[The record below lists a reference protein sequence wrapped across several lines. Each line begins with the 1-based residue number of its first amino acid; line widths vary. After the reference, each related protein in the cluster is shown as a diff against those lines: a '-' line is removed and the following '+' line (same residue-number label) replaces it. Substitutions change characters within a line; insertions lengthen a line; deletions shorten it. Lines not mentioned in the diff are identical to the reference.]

1 MSTFSSKSPSRGGAW
16 LMGLALLLAGMS
28 ARAHLVRN
36 TAVLLD
42 IGERSVEADVQM
54 PLDQLALAL
63 TRSFSEVPAEV
74 VRERI
79 GELPEYVR
87 KHFGA
92 STPDGRPFSVEV
104 GPISVERVDDGEC
117 LVAHVTLRPPPGGS
131 SRVFTLTDT
140 LVMHQVM
147 NHRALVSV
155 RRDFHGAL
163 FGEGQEMLGALSP
176 QRSSLAIDRTHGS
189 WWSGFRGVFVLGMRH
204 IAEGTDHLLF
214 LLVLLLPAPL
224 LARAGHWREPDGPRA
239 SLGRIIG
246 VVTAFTVGHS
256 LTLVAAALGV
266 VRLPSQPVEVLIAV
280 SILVS
285 AVHAV
290 RPLFPGRERFVA
302 AGFGLVHGLAFATVL
317 AGQGFDTWALA
328 SSILGFNLGIEV
340 MQAAVVVL
348 VLPWLMLGSRA
359 PGFSVLRI
367 GGAAVG
373 GVAACGWVL
382 ERALGVSTPVGPWVD
397 AAAGHAWVGL
407 LVLAAVSLGLRSRS
421 TRMGNALGM

>member
-1 MSTFSSKSPSRGGAW
+1 MASASWRTSRSGH
-16 LMGLALLLAGMS
+16 
-28 ARAHLVRN
+28 R
-36 TAVLLD
+36 
-42 IGERSVEADVQM
+42 
-54 PLDQLALAL
+54 
-63 TRSFSEVPAEV
+63 
-74 VRERI
+74 RED
-79 GELPEYVR
+79 L
-87 KHFGA
+87 
-92 STPDGRPFSVEV
+92 
-104 GPISVERVDDGEC
+104 
-117 LVAHVTLRPPPGGS
+117 

-176 QRSSLAIDRTHGS
+176 QRLLSLAIDRTHGS
-189 WWSGFRGVFVLGMRH
+189 WWAGFRGVFMLGMRH

-224 LARAGHWREPDGPRA
+224 LARTGRWREPDGPRA

-256 LTLVAAALGV
+256 LTLVAARWAGAPAEPARGGAHRGEHPRVRGARGATAL
-266 VRLPSQPVEVLIAV
+266 
-280 SILVS
+280 
-285 AVHAV
+285 
-290 RPLFPGRERFVA
+290 PGPRAFVA

-317 AGQGFDTWALA
+317 AGQGFDAWALA

-348 VLPWLMLGSRA
+348 VLPWLTLREPCARLRCCARRCGGGRGRRVRLGARA
-359 PGFSVLRI
+359 GPGREHARGS
-367 GGAAVG
+367 VG
-373 GVAACGWVL
+373 GG
-382 ERALGVSTPVGPWVD
+382 RG
-397 AAAGHAWVGL
+397 GHAWVGL

-421 TRMGNALGM
+421 TRMGNALGT